1 VVKKRSY
8 PADEK
13 TRVVSLAKKKGPHAA
28 ASELGIP
35 AGTVRTWLHLDKKK
49 QSCLD
54 KKSSSTDLPPPSPS
68 PQGETKPAS
77 ESPPSSKDRVAKS
90 YTPSERARALE
101 MAARLGM
108 TATSRSTKI
117 SRFTL
122 YDWRRRV
129 RLAASGNASESPVS
143 GPDEDLRRI
152 REQRI
157 LAEWKKHPGL
167 GPSQIRNQLRRQ
179 SVKASVHTVRRVM
192 EENGY
197 VLPKVKRD
205 STHDTRYEA
214 TRPNHLWHLDFFHRY
229 VHKQEVFVLLIVDD
243 YSRFIV
249 GMSIWDAERGEAV
262 LRTFEA
268 AVNRY
273 GRPETVMSDGGS
285 AFHAWKGIA
294 RFTRFLEELGCDQ
307 LIAETPE
314 LNGKSEVLNA
324 NVQKELFNQEM
335 FFDLNQTLRRLE
347 SWVSFYNLRRT
358 HHALGGLLVPA
369 DRYFGRAD
377 EVLAQIEAG
386 RSPDAVGEPLP
397 VAERLLDLLKVTTH
411 KGLVSVTL
419 MGQQVWPPTRKIVQR

>member
-1 VVKKRSY
+1 MVKKRSY
-8 PADEK
+8 SPEERA
-13 TRVVSLAKKKGPHAA
+13 RVISLAKEKGPQAA
-28 ASELGIP
+28 ANKFSMP

-49 QSCLD
+49 GSCLD
-54 KKSSSTDLPPPSPS
+54 KEPSSTVIPAASAS
-68 PQGETKPAS
+68 PQGETNPAS
-77 ESPPSSKDRVAKS
+77 KSPPSSKERVAKS

-108 TATSRSTKI
+108 TATSRSTGI

-129 RLAASGNASESPVS
+129 RLAASGKVSESPVS

-197 VLPKVKRD
+197 VLPKVRRD
-205 STHDTRYEA
+205 STHDRTYES

-229 VHKQEVFVLLIVDD
+229 VHKQEVFVLLIIDD

-262 LRTFEA
+262 LQTFEA

-285 AFHAWKGIA
+285 SFYAWKGIA

-307 LIAETPE
+307 IIAETPE
-314 LNGKSEVLNA
+314 VNGKIEVLNA

-347 SWVSFYNLRRT
+347 SWVSFYNMRRT
-358 HHALGGLLVPA
+358 HHSLGGLLVPA
-369 DRYFGRAD
+369 DRYFGRSD

-386 RSPDAVGEPLP
+386 RPPDAVGEPLP

-419 MGQQVWPPTRKIVQR
+419 MGQQVWPPR